1 MDATE
6 QELIAEVLEGHP
18 DSFEPL
24 VVKYQPRVFAI
35 ARRYARREDEVEDIV
50 QTIFIKAYSKLSS
63 FRGDA
68 PFEHWLMRMATFTC
82 YDFLRKHQ
90 RNREWNATD
99 LSTEEN
105 DWLENVG
112 EESTAETDRNAA
124 KALVNKL
131 LDGLKPIDRHIIVL
145 LDLEGKSVKEIA
157 ELTDL
162 SESNVKVKA
171 HRARDKMKKLLLL
184 SILFIVGCDNSTEP
198 DESNLIDREFVVIKS
213 LTSGLD
219 ESSSLTTS
227 ENIGSSD
234 AFILSADL

>member
-1 MDATE
+1 MGSTVASGINCEVDATE
-6 QELIAEVLEGHP
+6 QELIAEVLDGHP

-50 QTIFIKAYSKLSS
+50 QTVFIKAYSKLNS
-63 FRGDA
+63 FRGEA

-99 LSTEEN
+99 LSSEEN

-112 EESTAETDRNAA
+112 EESTAKTDQDAA

-131 LDGLKPIDRHIIVL
+131 LDGLKPVDRHIIIL
-145 LDLEGKSVKEIA
+145 LDLEGKSVKEIS

-171 HRARDKMKKLLLL
+171 HRARDKMKKLL
-184 SILFIVGCDNSTEP
+184 TH
-198 DESNLIDREFVVIKS
+198 
-213 LTSGLD
+213 LTSEKYL
-219 ESSSLTTS
+219 
-227 ENIGSSD
+227 
-234 AFILSADL
+234 

>member
-1 MDATE
+1 MTFFVGLTVASGINCEVDATE
-6 QELIAEVLEGHP
+6 QELIAEVLDGHP

-50 QTIFIKAYSKLSS
+50 QTVFLKAYSKLSS
-63 FRGDA
+63 FRGEA

-99 LSTEEN
+99 LSSEEN

-112 EESTAETDRNAA
+112 EESTAKTDQDAA

-131 LDGLKPIDRHIIVL
+131 LDGLKPVDRHIIIL
-145 LDLEGKSVKEIA
+145 LDLEGKSVKEIS

-171 HRARDKMKKLLLL
+171 HRARDKMKKLL
-184 SILFIVGCDNSTEP
+184 TH
-198 DESNLIDREFVVIKS
+198 
-213 LTSGLD
+213 LTSEKYL
-219 ESSSLTTS
+219 
-227 ENIGSSD
+227 
-234 AFILSADL
+234 

>member
-1 MDATE
+1 MGSTVASGINCEVDATE
-6 QELIAEVLEGHP
+6 QELIAEVLDGHP

-50 QTIFIKAYSKLSS
+50 QTVFIKAYSKLSS

-99 LSTEEN
+99 LSNEEN

-112 EESTAETDRNAA
+112 EESTAKTDRNAA
-124 KALVNKL
+124 KALVDKL
-131 LDGLKPIDRHIIVL
+131 LDGLKPVDRHIIIL

-157 ELTDL
+157 ELTNL

-171 HRARDKMKKLLLL
+171 HRARDKMKKLLTK
-184 SILFIVGCDNSTEP
+184 IVPEKY
-198 DESNLIDREFVVIKS
+198 L
-213 LTSGLD
+213 
-219 ESSSLTTS
+219 
-227 ENIGSSD
+227 
-234 AFILSADL
+234 

>member
-1 MDATE
+1 MGSTVASGINCEVDATE
-6 QELIAEVLEGHP
+6 QELIAEVLDGHP

-50 QTIFIKAYSKLSS
+50 QTVFIKAYSKLSS

-105 DWLENVG
+105 DWLENMG
-112 EESTAETDRNAA
+112 EESTVKTDQDAA

-131 LDGLKPIDRHIIVL
+131 LDGLKPVDRHIIIL
-145 LDLEGKSVKEIA
+145 LDLEGKSVKEIS

-171 HRARDKMKKLLLL
+171 HRARDKMKKLL
-184 SILFIVGCDNSTEP
+184 TH
-198 DESNLIDREFVVIKS
+198 
-213 LTSGLD
+213 LTSEKYL
-219 ESSSLTTS
+219 
-227 ENIGSSD
+227 
-234 AFILSADL
+234 